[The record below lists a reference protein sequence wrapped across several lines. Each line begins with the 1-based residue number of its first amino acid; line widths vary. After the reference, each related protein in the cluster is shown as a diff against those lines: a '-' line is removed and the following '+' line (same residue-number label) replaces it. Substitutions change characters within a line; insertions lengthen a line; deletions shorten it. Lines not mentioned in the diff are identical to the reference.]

1 MKERLWK
8 ALAVLSMLSVAGS
21 TGLAA
26 RETRGSGEG
35 AYVTMHEEKVE
46 LDGGRTLRHYRAAGF
61 VTSDPASPFHRTE
74 QNCSGTEVIAV
85 GGGSVKGAGYCD
97 GTDLDGDVW
106 WIWFRGDDEGGV
118 WGLLGGTGKF
128 EKLKG
133 GGSLRYV
140 HRWPGGKFTI
150 KWEGSWESVD

>member
-1 MKERLWK
+1 MTERVRTV
-8 ALAVLSMLSVAGS
+8 LAMLSMLAVAGS

-35 AYVTMHEEKVE
+35 AYVTMHEESSE
-46 LDGGRTLRHYRAAGF
+46 LPGGRTLRHYRTAGF

-74 QNCSGTEVIAV
+74 QDCSGTEVSGA
-85 GGGSVKGAGYCD
+85 GNESVSDAGYCV
-97 GTDLDGDVW
+97 GTDPEGDVW
-106 WIWFRGDDEGGV
+106 WIWFRGDDEGGI

-140 HRWPGGKFTI
+140 HRWPSGKYTI
-150 KWEGSWESVD
+150 KWEGTWESGD